1 MDDRDRTLFDHDEA
15 AEDLALDLPP
25 ARFTGVDTPAASRK
39 PDEFAEDYADRDEMR
54 TASAAEP
61 PRRAM
66 LPLALTLILGL
77 LVGFAAGYA
86 VGGRSAAIVSDRET
100 AAATPGTKPADP
112 SGAQPA
118 DPSGAPSPDSGRP
131 FSEQVV
137 APQAGTPP
145 PVVPDAPAAERRPA
159 PAAAAT
165 GRIVV
170 RSTPSNAQVTINGD
184 WAGRTPFTADKLRFG
199 AYSVRVVQDGYA
211 VAERDVRLTASAP
224 ASTVDVRLARRPT
237 TTEAPPARRRAAA
250 QPRTETAKPP
260 VFLGSIYV
268 DSRPRGARVTI
279 DGKQVG
285 VTPLRLADVGIG
297 SHVVRLELNDHR
309 AWTTSTRVAA
319 GEEARVT
326 GSLERIR

>member
-1 MDDRDRTLFDHDEA
+1 VE
-15 AEDLALDLPP
+15 
-25 ARFTGVDTPAASRK
+25 TPVASRR
-39 PDEFAEDYADRDEMR
+39 PDEFLDEYPGRDDMHA
-54 TASAAEP
+54 ASVAEP

-86 VGGRSAAIVSDRET
+86 VGGRGAAMVSESET
-100 AAATPGTKPADP
+100 AGTQPRTNPATPAGTP
-112 SGAQPA
+112 S
-118 DPSGAPSPDSGRP
+118 SDSGRP
-131 FSEQVV
+131 FSEEVV
-137 APQAGTPP
+137 APQAGTPAGTP
-145 PVVPDAPAAERRPA
+145 PVVPEAPPSAAERTPA
-159 PAAAAT
+159 SPTPTT

-170 RSTPSNAQVTINGD
+170 RSTPANAQVTINGD

-199 AYSVRVVQDGYA
+199 AYSVRVVQDGYV
-211 VAERDVRLTASAP
+211 VAERDVRLTMSAP
-224 ASTVDVRLARRPT
+224 ASTVDVRLVRKPT
-237 TTEAPPARRRAAA
+237 TTQAEAQAPRRPAAPP
-250 QPRTETAKPP
+250 RTQTAKPP

-279 DGKQVG
+279 DGKAVG
-285 VTPLRLADVGIG
+285 VTPVRLGDVGIG
-297 SHVVRLELNDHR
+297 AHVVRLELQDHR